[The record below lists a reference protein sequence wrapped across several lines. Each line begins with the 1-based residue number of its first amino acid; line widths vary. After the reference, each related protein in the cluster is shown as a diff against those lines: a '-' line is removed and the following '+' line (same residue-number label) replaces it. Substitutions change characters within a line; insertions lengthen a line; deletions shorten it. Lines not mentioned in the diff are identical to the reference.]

1 MPMRPEMPRLL
12 YSAAATRELDAQIIA
27 AGTPGFELMQR
38 AAAAVWRELRGRWPE
53 ARQLTV
59 LCGSGNNAGDGYL
72 IAQLAHAAGWQVE
85 VLALAQPQRLNGD
98 AALAWRAAQQAGVG
112 ITQWPAPLPPSGV
125 IVDALLGTGLRSEVR
140 EPFAQ
145 VIKAVNTSGLPVVAV
160 DLPSGLHAD
169 TGVVQGCAIRADLT
183 VTFITLKPGLYTAQG
198 PDQIGELRFAPLAQL
213 PEHGAPAALER
224 LQLNCKAV
232 LPARPKA
239 AHKGM
244 FGHLLLIGGNCGMGG
259 AIMLA
264 AETALRA
271 GAGKVSVATRPEH
284 VAPLLA
290 RCPEVMAHGQDDPA
304 QLASV
309 LEQATAL
316 VIGPGLGR
324 DDWAQHMLDLALRRD
339 LPSILDA
346 DALNMLAGQPARL
359 GAGRVIT
366 PHPAEAARLLGCS
379 TEQVQRDR
387 LRAIQ
392 QLVERFGC
400 AAVLKGVGSL
410 VADADVERLPGLC
423 TFGNPGMATAGMGDV
438 LSGLVGA
445 LLAQQMAA
453 GDAARYAVL
462 LHALAGDRAAQRHGE
477 LGLLASDLIE
487 HIRYYLNLRD
497 SR

>member
-12 YSAAATRELDAQIIA
+12 YSAAATRALDAQIIA

-38 AAAAVWRELRGRWPE
+38 AAAAVWRELRSRWPQ
-53 ARQLTV
+53 AQQLTV

-85 VLALAQPQRLNGD
+85 VLALAEPERLDGD
-98 AALAWRAAQQAGVG
+98 AALAWRAAQQAGVV
-112 ITQWPAPLPPSGV
+112 IKQWPAALPQAG
-125 IVDALLGTGLRSEVR
+125 IMVDALLGTGLRSEVR

-145 VIKAVNTSGLPVVAV
+145 AIRTVNASGLPVVSV
-160 DLPSGLHAD
+160 DLPSGLNAD

-183 VTFITLKPGLYTAQG
+183 VSFITLKPGLLTAQG
-198 PDQIGELRFAPLAQL
+198 PDQVGELCFAPLCELA
-213 PEHGAPAALER
+213 EHDVHAVLER
-224 LQLNCKAV
+224 LALNCKRV

-244 FGHLLLIGGNCGMGG
+244 FGHLLLIGGNRGMGG

-290 RCPEVMAHGQDDPA
+290 RCPEVMAHGLDDPA
-304 QLASV
+304 QLAPV

-324 DDWAQHMLDLALRRD
+324 DDWAQQMLDLALRRD
-339 LPSILDA
+339 LPCILDA
-346 DALNMLAGQPARL
+346 DALNMLAAQPAWL

-379 TEQVQRDR
+379 TEQVQHDR
-387 LRAIQ
+387 LLAVQ

-400 AAVLKGVGSL
+400 ATVLKGVGSL
-410 VADADVERLPGLC
+410 VADADIERLPGLC
-423 TFGNPGMATAGMGDV
+423 AYGNPGMATAGMGDV

-445 LLAQQMAA
+445 LLAQKMSA
-453 GDAARYAVL
+453 GNAARYAVL
-462 LHALAGDRAAQRHGE
+462 LHALAGDRAVQRHGE